1 MTQYEFESRVGISV
15 SAQEYESIEV
25 VYMASDL
32 QKDDFCK
39 LWVRRNRARIQKVKK
54 EEEERQKQAAD
65 RWNVG
70 EICWR
75 LRGSLS
81 AVYDS
86 PLSAHISKKE
96 DRLLQSL
103 GFDTARPVW
112 AILYEMMTFAGIE

>member
-1 MTQYEFESRVGISV
+1 MTQHEFETRAGINV
-15 SAQEYESIEV
+15 SANEYESIEA

-32 QKDDFCK
+32 CKDDFCR
-39 LWVRRNRARIQKVKK
+39 LWARMNRERIQKARQ

-70 EICWR
+70 EICFR
-75 LRGSLS
+75 LRGASS

-86 PLSAHISKKE
+86 PLTDHISKKE
-96 DRLLQSL
+96 CRLLQSL

-112 AILYEMMTFAGIE
+112 AVLYKMMTFAGIA